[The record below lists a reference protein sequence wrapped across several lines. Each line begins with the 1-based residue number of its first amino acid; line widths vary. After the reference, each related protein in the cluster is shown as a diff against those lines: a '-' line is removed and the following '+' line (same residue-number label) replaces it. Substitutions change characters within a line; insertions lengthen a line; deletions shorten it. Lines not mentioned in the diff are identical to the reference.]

1 MFSRLLKWARDHH
14 PILKWLLFGWLA
26 ALVAANIFILPHH
39 PHFALEKFP
48 GFWAIFGAGCGLA
61 FVVIL
66 KKIIFLMIS
75 RPEDFYES
83 K

>member
-1 MFSRLLKWARDHH
+1 MFSRLLQWARDHY
-14 PILKWLLFGWLA
+14 LLMKWLFFGWLA
-26 ALVAANIFILPHH
+26 ALVAVNVFILPHH
-39 PHFALEKFP
+39 PHFELEAFP
-48 GFWAIFGAGCGLA
+48 GFWAVFGTGCGLA

-66 KKIIFLMIS
+66 KKVIFLMIS